1 MIIGDGHSKASAVL
15 LLTDG
20 RLLALTSFIDEAS
33 SLVQFDSIIVS
44 GVYYAETCEEL
55 FHKLPSFGEAPLVCS
70 DQYIILLQFAIQY
83 SYCIIVIQ
91 FDVDCLCWVCV
102 FSSLVLASIERLSCL
117 GLAETKKKCG
127 QCASSLQLVRPE
139 SDVDITENAWQ
150 LLHMQL
156 PSSFMS
162 FKIPDTCR
170 PSETVPVEMKGK
182 MSQVLASSIQ
192 HSSIFDL

>member
-1 MIIGDGHSKASAVL
+1 MPSGVTAHDVAAVLALQSSCMIIGDGHSKASAVL

-20 RLLALTSFIDEAS
+20 RLLAVTSFIDEGS

-55 FHKLPSFGEAPLVCS
+55 FHKLPSFAEAPLVCS

-91 FDVDCLCWVCV
+91 FDVDRLCWVCV

-117 GLAETKKKCG
+117 GLAETK
-127 QCASSLQLVRPE
+127 SSAPALWSL
-139 SDVDITENAWQ
+139 
-150 LLHMQL
+150 
-156 PSSFMS
+156 
-162 FKIPDTCR
+162 
-170 PSETVPVEMKGK
+170 
-182 MSQVLASSIQ
+182 
-192 HSSIFDL
+192 